1 MTEGQRGMRK
11 MNDPHVVA
19 LIYRVEHGDNV
30 AYDEATP
37 LVREEQAFR
46 LEVEDKRA
54 RFVLK
59 DHYATEAEAREVIE
73 EYIHIWEF
81 DACLDRGPD
90 FFRLKFQKAEIE
102 DRNPPPPTPGVV
114 DVSMTATAG
123 RPTVSMKLTVFSPS
137 YPAPPSNVSLNPD
150 VQTMYQRYMDY
161 CRDRKPLTSMAYF
174 RLTVLEMKAGGKLEA
189 ARRYQIGTHV
199 FTKVGKFSSH
209 KGGWQQERRSASL
222 QN

>member
-19 LIYRVEHGDNV
+19 LIYRVEHGDTV
-30 AYDEATP
+30 AYDEAAP

-90 FFRLKFQKAEIE
+90 FFRLRFH
-102 DRNPPPPTPGVV
+102 
-114 DVSMTATAG
+114 TAG
-123 RPTVSMKLTVFSPS
+123 
-137 YPAPPSNVSLNPD
+137 D
-150 VQTMYQRYMDY
+150 
-161 CRDRKPLTSMAYF
+161 
-174 RLTVLEMKAGGKLEA
+174 
-189 ARRYQIGTHV
+189 
-199 FTKVGKFSSH
+199 
-209 KGGWQQERRSASL
+209 
-222 QN
+222 